1 MPELLPQR
9 RDGKDHIIKFQKYL
23 TLSITMKDQ
32 TPLGEIGE
40 FQL

>member
-1 MPELLPQR
+1 MPELLPQG
-9 RDGKDHIIKFQKYL
+9 RDEKDRIIKLQKYL

-40 FQL
+40 FQI